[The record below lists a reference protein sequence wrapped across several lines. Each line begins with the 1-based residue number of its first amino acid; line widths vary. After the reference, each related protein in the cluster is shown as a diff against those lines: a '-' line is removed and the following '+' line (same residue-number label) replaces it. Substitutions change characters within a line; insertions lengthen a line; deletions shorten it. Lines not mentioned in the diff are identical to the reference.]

1 MARKELKLT
10 IADAGRDQGKVFV
23 ITEMPARRGHQ
34 WATRA
39 LFGVANAGAEIPDN
53 VLSAGF
59 AGIAAIG
66 IKALGKLPVSVAEPL
81 LDELLDCVQVM
92 PDPDRANVVRALID
106 DDTEEVLTLFKL
118 QREVLALHVNFSIPA
133 ASRTSDQATAPATAI

>member
-34 WATRA
+34 WATRV
-39 LFGVANAGAEIPDN
+39 LFGVMNAGLDIPEN
-53 VLSAGF
+53 ILEAGF

-66 IKALGKLPVSVAEPL
+66 VKALGKLPASVAEPL
-81 LDELLDCVQVM
+81 LDELLGCVQAM
-92 PDPDRANVVRALID
+92 PDPARPNVVRGLID
-106 DDTEEVLTLFKL
+106 DDTEEILTIFKL
-118 QREVLALHVNFSIPA
+118 QKEVLALHVDFFTA
-133 ASRTSDQATAPATAI
+133 AGSRISGPATDPATST